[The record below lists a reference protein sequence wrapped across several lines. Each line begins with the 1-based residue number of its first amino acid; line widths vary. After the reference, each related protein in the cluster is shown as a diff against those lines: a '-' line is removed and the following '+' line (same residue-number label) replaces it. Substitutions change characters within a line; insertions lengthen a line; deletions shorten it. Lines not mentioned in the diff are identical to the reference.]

1 MSAAL
6 VGGAL
11 ALALLLGRPPR
22 PTPRPAART
31 SPPTSAP
38 SPAITRSRRA
48 LLWPALAG
56 LGAWSFLGGL
66 PGLVA
71 GPVAAVVVHLVLARA
86 EPPDV
91 RREREAV
98 RRDLP
103 ALVLLVSLALRAGS
117 ATGPAVRVAARA
129 LPGLGADR
137 LVPAADRLGL
147 GVDPERVWSE
157 LAHDPDLAPL
167 GRALARAERSG
178 APVAAVVERLA
189 DDLARAGRAEVEQ
202 RARAVGVR
210 AAVPLGLC
218 LLPAFLL
225 LGIVPLVASL
235 VADLAW

>member
-1 MSAAL
+1 MTAGLVAVAL
-6 VGGAL
+6 GA
-11 ALALLLGRPPR
+11 ALLLLRPPR
-22 PTPRPAART
+22 PA
-31 SPPTSAP
+31 PPTAAVAAP
-38 SPAITRSRRA
+38 PARGRA
-48 LLWPALAG
+48 RARLLWPALAG
-56 LGAWSFLGGL
+56 LGAWSFLGGI
-66 PGLVA
+66 PGLLAGVVA
-71 GPVAAVVVHLVLARA
+71 GTGVHLVLARA
-86 EPPDV
+86 EPPEQ

-129 LPGLGADR
+129 LPGPAADR
-137 LVPAADRLGL
+137 LARAADRLGL
-147 GVDPERVWSE
+147 GVDPERVWTE
-157 LAHDPDLAPL
+157 VAHDAELAPL

-235 VADLAW
+235 VADLSW

>member
-1 MSAAL
+1 
-6 VGGAL
+6 V
-11 ALALLLGRPPR
+11 
-22 PTPRPAART
+22 
-31 SPPTSAP
+31 
-38 SPAITRSRRA
+38 
-48 LLWPALAG
+48 
-56 LGAWSFLGGL
+56 
-66 PGLVA
+66 VA
-71 GPVAAVVVHLVLARA
+71 GAAAAAVVHLVIARA
-86 EPPDV
+86 EPPEL

-117 ATGPAVRVAARA
+117 ATGPAVRVAARG
-129 LPGLGADR
+129 LPGPAADR
-137 LVPAADRLGL
+137 LLPAADRLGL
-147 GVDPERVWSE
+147 GVDPERVWTE

-189 DDLARAGRAEVEQ
+189 DDLGRAGRAEVEQ

-235 VADLAW
+235 VADLSW

>member
-1 MSAAL
+1 MTPTL
-6 VGGAL
+6 VGVAL
-11 ALALLLGRPPR
+11 ALAVLLARPPR
-22 PTPRPAART
+22 PTAPSTVPDT
-31 SPPTSAP
+31 SASPTS
-38 SPAITRSRRA
+38 RGRRA
-48 LLWPALAG
+48 PVWPVVAG
-56 LGAWSFLGGL
+56 LGAWAVVGGL
-66 PGLVA
+66 PGLLVGAVA
-71 GPVAAVVVHLVLARA
+71 AAVVQVVLVRA
-86 EPPDV
+86 EPPEQ

-117 ATGPAVRVAARA
+117 ATGPAVKVAARA
-129 LPGLGADR
+129 LPGSAADR

-157 LAHDPDLAPL
+157 LSHDPDLAPL

-189 DDLARAGRAEVEQ
+189 DDLARTGRAEVEQ

-235 VADLAW
+235 VADLSW

>member
-1 MSAAL
+1 VVTAVLVGVAVALAAL
-6 VGGAL
+6 LV
-11 ALALLLGRPPR
+11 RPPR
-22 PTPRPAART
+22 PRARVPRAAPQREAARAAT
-31 SPPTSAP
+31 GRGAV
-38 SPAITRSRRA
+38 
-48 LLWPALAG
+48 LWPLLAG
-56 LGAWSFLGGL
+56 LGTWTVVGGPTGGVAAL
-66 PGLVA
+66 AVA
-71 GPVAAVVVHLVLARA
+71 GAVRVVLARA

-103 ALVLLVSLALRAGS
+103 ALVLLVSLALRAGA

-129 LPGLGADR
+129 LPGPGADR
-137 LVPAADRLGL
+137 LLPAADRLGL

-157 LAHDPDLAPL
+157 LAGDAELAPL

-178 APVAAVVERLA
+178 APVATVVGRLA
-189 DDLARAGRAEVEQ
+189 DDLADTGRTDVEQ
-202 RARAVGVR
+202 QARAVGVR

-235 VADLAW
+235 VADLSW